1 MSRSEFFDE
10 GWCASVE
17 VEGDTVTIDLLL
29 LGLGVAGRARLVLP
43 VRGYADALAALAA
56 VIYSDELLLRH
67 AVRVHL
73 DQHPPTQSK
82 ERESVADVARVPGV
96 ARLAVQRTCARRSR
110 R

>member
-10 GWCASVE
+10 AWSASVE

-29 LGLGVAGRARLVLP
+29 LGLGASGRARLVLP
-43 VRGYADALAALAA
+43 VRGTSDALAALAA
-56 VIYSDELLLRH
+56 VVYAEELLLRH

-73 DQHPPTQSK
+73 EQHPPAEPK
-82 ERESVADVARVPGV
+82 LRRSVSDVARVAGV
-96 ARLAVQRTCARRSR
+96 ARLAVQRTCAGRSR